1 MRTWID
7 IQVHGTEGGFDGHGS
22 QLLMQGECSK
32 LSIVWRAARVDVP
45 WWAAV
50 LLQAVAQFV
59 ARNRRDLAAAG
70 EIANCEPW

>member
-1 MRTWID
+1 
-7 IQVHGTEGGFDGHGS
+7 
-22 QLLMQGECSK
+22 MQGECSK

-59 ARNRRDLAAAG
+59 ARNRRDLAAAS
-70 EIANCEPW
+70 EIANREPW

>member
-1 MRTWID
+1 
-7 IQVHGTEGGFDGHGS
+7 
-22 QLLMQGECSK
+22 
-32 LSIVWRAARVDVP
+32 VDVP